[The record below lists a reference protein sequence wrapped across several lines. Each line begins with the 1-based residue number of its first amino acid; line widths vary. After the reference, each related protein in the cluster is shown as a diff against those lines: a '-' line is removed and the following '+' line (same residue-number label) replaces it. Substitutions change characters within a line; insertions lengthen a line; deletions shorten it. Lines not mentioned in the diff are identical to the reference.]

1 MKKFLANLGLDNY
14 YESPYIKEVEYDH
27 FEKLSERIIIGY
39 DGDIL
44 PDSVQRRNREIRF
57 SLFLEDTLYDSEEEA
72 KTYLITTLEERLKE
86 IEEKLGPLLI
96 KQKNI
101 KKILS
106 TSMISDVED

>member
-1 MKKFLANLGLDNY
+1 MKKFFANLGADNY

-27 FEKLSERIIIGY
+27 FEKTSEHIIIGY

-44 PDSVQRRNREIRF
+44 PDSIQRRSKEIRF
-57 SLFLEDTLYDSEEEA
+57 SFFFEDTLYDSEEDA
-72 KTYLITTLEERLKE
+72 KTYLRTTLEEYLKE
-86 IEEKLGPLLI
+86 IEEKLGPLLT